1 MDPGVRS
8 QLVQRVQRYFLE
20 FLENYK
26 LPGVEDGA
34 SSDLYYKEQAKTMI
48 HEGKR
53 TLYIKMGHL
62 EQIDSS
68 LVSYEPGDLRNV
80 IESKYMMVRDALNAA
95 VPELLAK
102 LDDPE
107 IEEEARKARERDEL
121 KFTAAF
127 YDLPLFSG
135 IRDLRTEKLG
145 RLVTIC
151 GTVTRMTEVKPELLV
166 GTFQCNECSREVSGV
181 EQQFKVTMPAVCPS
195 RNCGNRQN
203 WTLLAESRTTRW
215 GDWQKIRLQE
225 NENEVPAGSM
235 PRSMD
240 VIVRDECCDRCKP
253 GDKVLITGSLIVVP
267 DVPTMM
273 NPAEL
278 KQQVRRSLNTRS
290 DGSGEGLQGLKGMGN
305 RDLTYKL
312 AFFGTFVDDDSVWGS
327 RGSGATGESENVR
340 SEDKM
345 YLSQSDKERFQQLS
359 DHLGPGGRRDCF
371 DVLARAIAPS
381 IQGHLEVKKGI
392 LLMLIGGLGKKTD
405 EGIKLR
411 GDVNVCLLGDPA
423 TAKSALLKWT
433 SEFLPR
439 AVFASGKSSTA
450 AGLTA
455 SVVRDADLDG
465 ERVIEPGALML
476 ADNGICC
483 IDEFEQMDQKDQSA
497 IHEAMEQQTIT
508 LSKAGIQ
515 ATLNARASILAS
527 ALPKNTY
534 YQPTQPIHKNTDLTP
549 PIISRFD
556 LMFVM
561 QDIHDEANDHNV
573 ARHILS
579 LHRSKEEELGQTLTT
594 LDLQR
599 YIRLARTFKPKVSA
613 EAKDRLV
620 RCYKKLRED
629 RTYVRGACGVTV
641 RQLESLIRLA
651 EAISRVHLDDKVKVE
666 YVNEAFELQLNTLK
680 RAERE
685 NIDLGADLAEERA
698 SAPPEGDDRGAG
710 AEAEPANAAD
720 AARRPKRMKITFAEY
735 QRIGQM
741 LTRHLASQETEG
753 MEVKE
758 EDLCAWYLEQIED
771 EIQTEAQMIEQQ
783 TLVQKIVERLIE
795 KDRVIIVYRASED
808 PMRPEGRVLVKHPNF
823 PVGEVIMEPSTK
835 SK

>member
-1 MDPGVRS
+1 
-8 QLVQRVQRYFLE
+8 
-20 FLENYK
+20 
-26 LPGVEDGA
+26 
-34 SSDLYYKEQAKTMI
+34 
-48 HEGKR
+48 
-53 TLYIKMGHL
+53 
-62 EQIDSS
+62 
-68 LVSYEPGDLRNV
+68 
-80 IESKYMMVRDALNAA
+80 
-95 VPELLAK
+95 
-102 LDDPE
+102 
-107 IEEEARKARERDEL
+107 
-121 KFTAAF
+121 
-127 YDLPLFSG
+127 
-135 IRDLRTEKLG
+135 
-145 RLVTIC
+145 
-151 GTVTRMTEVKPELLV
+151 
-166 GTFQCNECSREVSGV
+166 
-181 EQQFKVTMPAVCPS
+181 
-195 RNCGNRQN
+195 
-203 WTLLAESRTTRW
+203 
-215 GDWQKIRLQE
+215 
-225 NENEVPAGSM
+225 
-235 PRSMD
+235 
-240 VIVRDECCDRCKP
+240 
-253 GDKVLITGSLIVVP
+253 
-267 DVPTMM
+267 
-273 NPAEL
+273 
-278 KQQVRRSLNTRS
+278 
-290 DGSGEGLQGLKGMGN
+290 
-305 RDLTYKL
+305 
-312 AFFGTFVDDDSVWGS
+312 
-327 RGSGATGESENVR
+327 
-340 SEDKM
+340 
-345 YLSQSDKERFQQLS
+345 
-359 DHLGPGGRRDCF
+359 
-371 DVLARAIAPS
+371 
-381 IQGHLEVKKGI
+381 
-392 LLMLIGGLGKKTD
+392 
-405 EGIKLR
+405 
-411 GDVNVCLLGDPA
+411 
-423 TAKSALLKWT
+423 
-433 SEFLPR
+433 
-439 AVFASGKSSTA
+439 
-450 AGLTA
+450 
-455 SVVRDADLDG
+455 
-465 ERVIEPGALML
+465 
-476 ADNGICC
+476 
-483 IDEFEQMDQKDQSA
+483 
-497 IHEAMEQQTIT
+497 
-508 LSKAGIQ
+508 
-515 ATLNARASILAS
+515 LNARASILAS

-561 QDIHDEANDHNV
+561 Q
-573 ARHILS
+573 
-579 LHRSKEEELGQTLTT
+579 EEELGQTLTT